1 MARDSSP
8 TTVLAPAL
16 GRFGSRHALVAFGW
30 LNVGLGMVG
39 VVLPVMPTTVFLLIA
54 LWAFSKSSPRFHD
67 WLYDHPRFGPALQ
80 DWRRERAIPLKAK
93 VLALTMM
100 SLSIA
105 WLGASSAPIAVVLS
119 VSVGLG
125 GLAVWIVTRPH
136 PSKTTQEQR
145 ASPPPWRRAL

>member
-1 MARDSSP
+1 MARNSSP
-8 TTVLAPAL
+8 TTDLAPSL
-16 GRFGSRHALVAFGW
+16 GRFGSRHALIAFGW
-30 LNVGLGMVG
+30 LNVGLGVVG

-80 DWRRERAIPLKAK
+80 DWRRERAIPVKAK

-105 WLGASSAPIAVVLS
+105 WLSASGAPIAVVLP
-119 VSVGLG
+119 VSAGLG

-136 PSKTTQEQR
+136 PSKTTRETP
-145 ASPPPWRRAL
+145 ANPPPWRRAL